1 MNFETDDLDWA
12 MGELANLFAESN
24 RVGILPHQLNP
35 GLFSEA
41 WTVLC
46 FQPLEISTRCR
57 QTLIS
62 MLTAPLWQVSKE
74 GYITRNFGFNSPDK
88 PMRYENTFTH

>member
-1 MNFETDDLDWA
+1 MNFENDDLDWA

-74 GYITRNFGFNSPDK
+74 GYIKRNFGFNYPDK
-88 PMRYENTFTH
+88 PIRYENTFTH

>member
-1 MNFETDDLDWA
+1 MNFEMDDLDWA
-12 MGELANLFAESN
+12 MGELANLFAEANS
-24 RVGILPHQLNP
+24 VGKFPHELDRE
-35 GLFSEA
+35 LFYAA

-46 FQPLEISTRCR
+46 FQPLEVSTRCR

-62 MLTAPLWQVSKE
+62 MLTAPLWQVSRE
-74 GYITRNFGFNSPDK
+74 GYIKKSFAFNDSDK

>member
-1 MNFETDDLDWA
+1 MDFEMDDLDWA
-12 MGELANLFAESN
+12 MGELANLFAQAN
-24 RVGILPHQLNP
+24 RVGKFPHELDRE
-35 GLFSEA
+35 LFYGA
-41 WTVLC
+41 LTVLC
-46 FQPLEISTRCR
+46 FQSLEVSTRCR

-74 GYITRNFGFNSPDK
+74 GYIKKSFAFNDPNK

>member
-1 MNFETDDLDWA
+1 MSFDTDDLDWA

-24 RVGILPHQLNP
+24 RIGKFPHELNRE
-35 GLFSEA
+35 LFYEA

-46 FQPLEISTRCR
+46 FQPLEVSTRCH

-62 MLTAPLWQVSKE
+62 MLTAPLWQVSKK
-74 GYITRNFGFNSPDK
+74 GYIKKSFGFTNPSK

>member
-1 MNFETDDLDWA
+1 MRFEADDLDWA
-12 MGELANLFAESN
+12 MGELANLFADAN
-24 RVGILPHQLNP
+24 RLGILPHEINP
-35 GLFSEA
+35 SLFYEA

-46 FQPLEISTRCR
+46 FQPIEVSTRCR

-62 MLTAPLWQVSKE
+62 MLTFPLWQVSKE
-74 GYITRNFGFNSPDK
+74 GYIKRRFDSNNPDK

>member
-1 MNFETDDLDWA
+1 MNFENDDLDWA

-74 GYITRNFGFNSPDK
+74 GYIKRNFGFNNPDK

>member
-1 MNFETDDLDWA
+1 MKFEVDDLDWA
-12 MGELANLFAESN
+12 MGELANIFAEAN
-24 RVGILPHQLNP
+24 RIGVLPHQINP
-35 GLFSEA
+35 GLFYEA

-46 FQPLEISTRCR
+46 FQSTEVSNCCR

-74 GYITRNFGFNSPDK
+74 GYIKRNFGFNNHDK
-88 PMRYENTFTH
+88 PTRYENTFTH